1 MLLRMSKKLNLNK
14 FINLYQM
21 KNSNRLHTSVQNLS
35 IVNPK
40 IEENKINVKGININ
54 YLKTGTGKQTVF
66 FSPSLLGSI
75 WTDLKPQIESLDK
88 TKFTI
93 VAWDPPGYG
102 KSRPPERDYSG
113 DFGQRDAEY
122 AYELMNTLGVS
133 KFSLVSWSSSGISS
147 MRIAAKYPQCVDKL
161 ILMSCPIQCSF
172 RELETHKTLKN
183 LSTWPEERKAPLL
196 AMYGEE
202 DLSKMWNS
210 WVDTLVHLYENENG
224 TFLKEVIPNVK
235 CPTLI
240 LQGNKDNFVLPKNA
254 FILNSSIRNSRV
266 KILEGGHNA
275 HLKYSDEYNKLITE
289 FLLEE
294 N

>member
-1 MLLRMSKKLNLNK
+1 MSSTCKVLYKLILT
-14 FINLYQM
+14 L
-21 KNSNRLHTSVQNLS
+21 
-35 IVNPK
+35 
-40 IEENKINVKGININ
+40 ENKINVKGININ
-54 YLKTGTGKQTVF
+54 YLKTGTGKQTVL
-66 FSPSLLGSI
+66 FSPSPIGSI
-75 WTDLKPQIESLDK
+75 WTDFKPQIESLDK

-113 DFGQRDAEY
+113 DFGQRDAEC

-147 MRIAAKYPQCVDKL
+147 MRIAATYPQCVDKL
-161 ILMSCPIQCSF
+161 ILMCCPIQPSF
-172 RELETHKTLKN
+172 QDLETHNTMKN
-183 LSTWPEERKAPLL
+183 LSTWPKKRKASLVSL
-196 AMYGEE
+196 YGEE

-210 WVDTLVHLYENENG
+210 WVDYLIHVFNNENG
-224 TFLKEVIPNVK
+224 TFLREVVPNVK

-240 LQGNKDNFVLPKNA
+240 LHGNKDNFVHPKNA
-254 FILNSSIRNSRV
+254 FILNSSIHNSRV
-266 KILEGGHNA
+266 TILEGGHNA
-275 HLKYSDEYNKLITE
+275 HLKYPDEYNKLITG